1 MKLLPV
7 SVALTR
13 QAQFRGTKG
22 LGAVILLVAGF
33 TIAFLSLGGF
43 RAEAATIN
51 WTNIASGGWNAAT
64 NWNPNSVPGST
75 DTAII
80 TNAGVT
86 VSLNGNTTVGAVI
99 LGTNGPGTV
108 TLSLAGQT
116 LGLNGPLTVNPS
128 GLFTVDSGTLLG
140 NTNAI
145 LNGTIGWTAGDL
157 SGILTVASGSTL
169 NITMTANDHDLPN
182 CILTNNGTVAW
193 ASGTL
198 RGGNTTVYNNGLWDA
213 QSDEVFNNALSG
225 SNPVFNNFG
234 TFRKSGGASEFTNA
248 TVFANVVFNQLAGVI
263 DVQNGTNGLEL
274 ALQGGGNLN
283 GGFISTN
290 SQGLTV
296 LSLGNYNINGTVT
309 GTNTWEDA
317 GNLVGANMING
328 ALTWVS
334 GNWDGAPAV
343 TIANNSRLI
352 VAGGVGGVNDMD
364 GCILTN
370 NGTVAWASGTIR
382 GGNTTVYNNGLWDAQ
397 SDEVFNNALSGS
409 NPVFNNLGTFRKS
422 GGASEFANAT
432 VFANVVFNQ
441 LAGVIDVQ
449 NGTNGLELALQ
460 GGGNFTG
467 GFITTNKFGL
477 TTLELFGYTING
489 TVTGTNTWETDN
501 GSLVGTNIINGELT
515 WVSGN
520 WNGAPAVT
528 IANNSTLIV
537 NGGGGVNDMDNCILT
552 NNGTVAWV
560 SGTIRGGLTTIYNK
574 GLWDAQSDQIV
585 NDALSGGP
593 FLFNNLGTFRKSGT
607 GGGSSQLQNGVTFN
621 NLGTLDVLT
630 GVVSLLGTYNLTN
643 GTLGF
648 TLTSLTNFGQLSVVS
663 SVALGGPLNVNL
675 AGGFAPSIGDQFH
688 VVSSSGLS
696 GTFSS
701 VSVPAGISVTYSNN
715 GVFLDLTGLIPVQII
730 NTKLVGTNLL
740 FQFPTVSG
748 QSYTIQSNDDLTTNN
763 WAFYTNIAGNGS
775 VFQFQTPVMAIPPQ
789 NFFRVREP

>member
-198 RGGNTTVYNNGLWDA
+198 
-213 QSDEVFNNALSG
+213 
-225 SNPVFNNFG
+225 
-234 TFRKSGGASEFTNA
+234 
-248 TVFANVVFNQLAGVI
+248 
-263 DVQNGTNGLEL
+263 
-274 ALQGGGNLN
+274 
-283 GGFISTN
+283 
-290 SQGLTV
+290 
-296 LSLGNYNINGTVT
+296 
-309 GTNTWEDA
+309 
-317 GNLVGANMING
+317 
-328 ALTWVS
+328 
-334 GNWDGAPAV
+334 
-343 TIANNSRLI
+343 
-352 VAGGVGGVNDMD
+352 
-364 GCILTN
+364 
-370 NGTVAWASGTIR
+370 R